1 MHSKCYCGST
11 KTHNGNK
18 KLADEHSKIAQSKFL
33 EERARF
39 LELNGA
45 PIKEK
50 AVILPFFSET
60 GKTGA
65 RLLL

>member
-18 KLADEHSKIAQSKFL
+18 KLADEHSKIAQSKFA
-33 EERARF
+33 EERSIF
-39 LELNGA
+39 LELNDA
-45 PIKEK
+45 PIKAK
-50 AVILPFFSET
+50 KVILPFFSET